1 MGLIEL
7 DADDVVAAIQ
17 QWVPGPLFSEARCQ
31 DALFRFLKRRFPK
44 KVLTMEERVGPGRAD
59 IVVRLK
65 DWTGFG
71 ATVVIELKYGLTT
84 ANEYR
89 RLVGQVADYIKEK
102 MEVVV
107 VLCGPTSSTL
117 ASRVKD
123 HMRTLAADKVWFK
136 GHVLTKPVAERTTGG
151 HFLPGNAK
159 DAGRSG

>member
-1 MGLIEL
+1 M
-7 DADDVVAAIQ
+7 VV
-17 QWVPGPLFSEARCQ
+17 G
-31 DALFRFLKRRFPK
+31 DFP
-44 KVLTMEERVGPGRAD
+44 D

-107 VLCGPTSSTL
+107 VLCGPTSSML

-136 GHVLTKPVAERTTGG
+136 DHVLTKPVAERTTGG

-159 DAGRSG
+159 DAGRIG